1 MIWLCN
7 LKQFHVSDIIIKTL
21 EEIKRKGKLKRA
33 DVVVR
38 YLRMKYKI
46 VLSKSV
52 IEKRIKRLV

>member
-1 MIWLCN
+1 M
-7 LKQFHVSDIIIKTL
+7 SDIIVKTL

-33 DVVVR
+33 DVAVR

-52 IEKRIKRLV
+52 IEKRIKGLV

>member
-1 MIWLCN
+1 M
-7 LKQFHVSDIIIKTL
+7 SDIIIKTL
-21 EEIKRKGKLKRA
+21 EEIKKKGKLKRA

>member
-1 MIWLCN
+1 MIYLYN
-7 LKQFHVSDIIIKTL
+7 LKQLHVSDIIIKTL